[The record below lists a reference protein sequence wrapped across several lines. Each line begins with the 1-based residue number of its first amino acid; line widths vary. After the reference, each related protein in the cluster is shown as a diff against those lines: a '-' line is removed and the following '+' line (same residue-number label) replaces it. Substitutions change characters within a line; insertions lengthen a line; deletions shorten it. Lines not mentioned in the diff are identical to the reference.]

1 MAEGIAINERKR
13 LLAQNLG
20 PAPAGTGGLDFSVT
34 ESVRDLRL
42 EGAVIFID
50 SVLVGFTRSIGVFRV
65 NGIASGL
72 HDLRIELS
80 GYNSLT
86 CSFDILPATTTIAEF
101 RLVPFVD
108 KYLTPTDF
116 PPSSGSQ
123 RAMDQNPNR
132 PASKSKHA
140 LISRIN
146 HHGNARRGSEG

>member
-1 MAEGIAINERKR
+1 VADRIAINERKR

-50 SVLVGFTRSIGVFRV
+50 SVLVGFTRSIGVFRM

-86 CSFDILPATTTIAEF
+86 GSFDILPATTTIAEF
-101 RLVPFVD
+101 RLVPFVN
-108 KYLTPTDF
+108 KYLTPYRF
-116 PPSSGSQ
+116 PSIIWQSTRYGPKSEPTSQ
-123 RAMDQNPNR
+123 
-132 PASKSKHA
+132 
-140 LISRIN
+140 
-146 HHGNARRGSEG
+146 